1 MKLSASFQIY
11 SHGPPARSVDID
23 RLREAY
29 AEIPAGYLDMITQ
42 MTDVV
47 LLWKRRGELRVWGP
61 DDVIAMDQAYGVSA
75 RIPGAMPYADNGG
88 GQLLVHG
95 VGVEGLATY
104 LVDAGSLFLDD
115 DASFV
120 APDLDTLLKTE
131 LGAEIVFQSDEV
143 PDDEAGGPVAQ
154 A

>member
-1 MKLSASFQIY
+1 MELSASFQIY
-11 SHGPPARSVDID
+11 SYGPPARGVDIE

-29 AEIPAGYLDMITQ
+29 ADIPAGYLDMVTQ

-47 LLWKRRGELRVWGP
+47 LLWNRRGELRVWGP
-61 DDVIAMDQAYGVSA
+61 DHIIAMDQAYGVST

-95 VGVEGLATY
+95 AGAEGLATY

-115 DASFV
+115 DAPFV
-120 APDLDTLLKTE
+120 APDLAALLKTG
-131 LGAEIVFQSDEV
+131 LGADIVFQSDEV
-143 PDDEAGGPVAQ
+143 PEDEAGGPEAPT
-154 A
+154 